1 MPEHPQRPRDP
12 YGQTR
17 PRQADRRST
26 QTRRGRSAVEH
37 DNPPYRSAAGALDAG
52 EQIRLPR
59 PSQAAARQHVR
70 AAHDEFGQSRAAVAA
85 TPFHLHQRRVTVA
98 GSDQCG
104 KLGVLG
110 AVACLAPDVH
120 PVARAGDRARRRQVV
135 RHGRNGAGRGSTA
148 ETPASGAWCGHER
161 RTEGQPCNP
170 RPEACRPTENQ
181 RANAALAGSAT
192 QRLHRRAWDAPG
204 SAHMSRKWFPSMK
217 AADSLGSRTSAAA
230 RPIIKATAK
239 TATGRNRMMCRP
251 TTETP
256 G

>member
-1 MPEHPQRPRDP
+1 MPARTAGRIFIRYGRISTFPGWFGIAARTRLRATPGKPETACCAILLTRRQPEMPEHPQRPRDP

-70 AAHDEFGQSRAAVAA
+70 AAHDEFGRSRAAVAA
-85 TPFHLHQRRVTVA
+85 TPFHLHQRHVTVA

-148 ETPASGAWCGHER
+148 ETPASGA
-161 RTEGQPCNP
+161 
-170 RPEACRPTENQ
+170 
-181 RANAALAGSAT
+181 
-192 QRLHRRAWDAPG
+192 
-204 SAHMSRKWFPSMK
+204 
-217 AADSLGSRTSAAA
+217 
-230 RPIIKATAK
+230 
-239 TATGRNRMMCRP
+239 
-251 TTETP
+251 
-256 G
+256 

>member
-1 MPEHPQRPRDP
+1 MGRLAP
-12 YGQTR
+12 
-17 PRQADRRST
+17 ARRIGGA
-26 QTRRGRSAVEH
+26 RGRG
-37 DNPPYRSAAGALDAG
+37 AAD
-52 EQIRLPR
+52 QPSSTTVRRTDRLLA
-59 PSQAAARQHVR
+59 PSMRV
-70 AAHDEFGQSRAAVAA
+70 SRAAYPDRHKPLPSRTCEPPTTNSVSREPQLPQRYFICTSGTSPWPAA
-85 TPFHLHQRRVTVA
+85 ISAASSASLARRHA
-98 GSDQCG
+98 LLQ
-104 KLGVLG
+104 K
-110 AVACLAPDVH
+110 VH

-181 RANAALAGSAT
+181 RVNAALAGSAT
-192 QRLHRRAWDAPG
+192 QRLLRRTWDAPG

-217 AADSLGSRTSAAA
+217 AADSLGSRTYAAA